1 MSETLPLSPPVDL
14 APRRKGTHRRST
26 VLARIQSLVGKQ
38 GAVHDSPNAK
48 PPPRPPGPAMAKQPS
63 QRAAQALKIKIV
75 TWNMHDSLPKGNL
88 EELLGRVPLYTK
100 AKTEST
106 SGLPNLPL
114 EDVHPYHIVVVA
126 GQECPSSSGI
136 PMGLGAGFKLIDKDK
151 DKDWD
156 KFREDLEP
164 ANSNRQGD
172 DEDGDDTPKSRK
184 SSDNDNGNVPSGW
197 TAMVEHWLCNGGGSP
212 IAAPRCESPTSS
224 TTSGHIRKGP
234 YTMLIKQR
242 LMGLYIAVYI
252 HRDVRSSVKGASKSY
267 VKAGLIGGRVGNKGG
282 VAVSVYINNITILFL
297 NAHLAAHEGKINYR
311 LANLAKIKAELVLE
325 DFLSPDDPRTVAE
338 DITDK
343 YDYSF
348 IFGDLNFRLD
358 ISRLHADWLLSHK
371 DYANALAFDQLR
383 QLLETKQSFVGFNE
397 ANIDFPPTF
406 KYDVLRTLKRPK
418 HKSKKIS
425 YSTSAIPM
433 LSEVEERY
441 LERERPRQEDRED
454 ARDRASIASSAYT
467 SIHTRRGSDVD
478 DEDEDQCDA
487 STSSPTRLRFGRRV
501 SLHIAAHKVKEQWLA
516 LLASPRAH
524 RPAMGDKPLKSPSLQ
539 PRPPAPPIADA
550 LSTSVSLPIGSI
562 NISVGS
568 VPEERSQSTL
578 ARKSLLQPPEMT
590 RMLSARSSRNDME
603 EDSGDEE
610 DKGVYDSSHKKR
622 VPSWCDRILWKT
634 TVKPEELPESDDPE
648 PRRGGFVQQF
658 WANLRRS
665 RGSTITS
672 ITPHL
677 DSNAHQSPEVFP
689 SSPPFSRF
697 VTPPSPLPRQSVSHE
712 HLPPPTGM
720 WPFVLRHGRQGV
732 ALRRSMSVASD
743 PPLIVEDRKHPQRRA
758 SVPVGPLGTPIPN
771 QGLIESHKDETPKGA
786 STPKRRSLLPAFFTW
801 DHNTSSPSQLTASET
816 TIRPR
821 KGDVI
826 CLSYNTLDD
835 KAMRRLEGRSDH
847 RPVVGSY
854 AIYY

>member
-1 MSETLPLSPPVDL
+1 MSETSPLSPPVEL
-14 APRRKGTHRRST
+14 APRRKGAQRRST
-26 VLARIQSLVGKQ
+26 VLARIQGLVGKQ
-38 GAVHDSPNAK
+38 GAVHDSPNAN
-48 PPPRPPGPAMAKQPS
+48 PPPRPPGPMAAKQPS

-106 SGLPNLPL
+106 SGLPNLPS

-156 KFREDLEP
+156 KFREGSEP
-164 ANSNRQGD
+164 AKSSKQE
-172 DEDGDDTPKSRK
+172 DEDDGDDTPKSRK

-197 TAMVEHWLCNGGGSP
+197 TAMVEHWLCNGGGSS
-212 IAAPRCESPTSS
+212 ITTQGCESPTSS
-224 TTSGHIRKGP
+224 TNGHIRKGP

-252 HRDVRSSVKGASKSY
+252 HRDVRSSVKGASRSY

-282 VAVSVYINNITILFL
+282 VAVSINVNGITILFL
-297 NAHLAAHEGKINYR
+297 NAHLAAHEGKVHHR
-311 LANLAKIKAELVLE
+311 LANLAKIKAELALD

-383 QLLETKQSFVGFNE
+383 QLLENKQSFAGFNE
-397 ANIDFPPTF
+397 AKIDFPPTF

-441 LERERPRQEDRED
+441 LLERESPRQEDRED

-467 SIHTRRGSDVD
+467 SIHTRQGSDDDDDVD
-478 DEDEDQCDA
+478 RCDA
-487 STSSPTRLRFGRRV
+487 STSSPTRHRFGRRV

-524 RPAMGDKPLKSPSLQ
+524 RRAMDDKPPKSPSLQ
-539 PRPPAPPIADA
+539 SRPPAPPIADA
-550 LSTSVSLPIGSI
+550 LSTSVSLPIGPTK
-562 NISVGS
+562 ISVGS
-568 VPEERSQSTL
+568 VPEEGSQSML
-578 ARKSLLQPPEMT
+578 ARKSLHPPEMT
-590 RMLSARSSRNDME
+590 RMLSARSSRNDMDE
-603 EDSGDEE
+603 NSGDEE

-648 PRRGGFVQQF
+648 PRRGFVQQL

-665 RGSTITS
+665 RGGTVMS
-672 ITPHL
+672 ITPQL
-677 DSNAHQSPEVFP
+677 DSNAHETPQVPP
-689 SSPPFSRF
+689 STPPFSRF
-697 VTPPSPLPRQSVSHE
+697 VTPPSPLPRQSMSQE
-712 HLPPPTGM
+712 HLPSPTGM
-720 WPFVLRHGRQGV
+720 WPFALRHGRQGV
-732 ALRRSMSVASD
+732 VLRRSMSVASSD

-758 SVPVGPLGTPIPN
+758 SVPVGPLSTPIPN
-771 QGLIESHKDETPKGA
+771 GGLIENHKDDTPKGA
-786 STPKRRSLLPAFFTW
+786 STPKRRSLLPTFFSW
-801 DHNTSSPSQLTASET
+801 DHNTSSPSGQLTTSEPAT
-816 TIRPR
+816 RPR

-826 CLSYNTLDD
+826 CLSYDTLND

-847 RPVVGSY
+847 RPVIGSY

>member
-1 MSETLPLSPPVDL
+1 
-14 APRRKGTHRRST
+14 
-26 VLARIQSLVGKQ
+26 
-38 GAVHDSPNAK
+38 
-48 PPPRPPGPAMAKQPS
+48 MAKQPS

-282 VAVSVYINNITILFL
+282 VAVSVYINSITILFL
-297 NAHLAAHEGKINYR
+297 NAHLAAHEGKINHR

-371 DYANALAFDQLR
+371 GTWFVLNYANALAFDQLR

-425 YSTSAIPM
+425 YSTNTSN
-433 LSEVEERY
+433 
-441 LERERPRQEDRED
+441 
-454 ARDRASIASSAYT
+454 ARDLVRRT
-467 SIHTRRGSDVD
+467 ERTLETEHPLPRPLIHPYIHAG
-478 DEDEDQCDA
+478 DEDQCDA

-677 DSNAHQSPEVFP
+677 DSNAHQSPE
-689 SSPPFSRF
+689 
-697 VTPPSPLPRQSVSHE
+697 
-712 HLPPPTGM
+712 
-720 WPFVLRHGRQGV
+720 
-732 ALRRSMSVASD
+732 
-743 PPLIVEDRKHPQRRA
+743 HPQRRA

>member
-1 MSETLPLSPPVDL
+1 MPETSPLSPVEL
-14 APRRKGTHRRST
+14 APRRKGAQRRST
-26 VLARIQSLVGKQ
+26 VLAHIQSLVGKQ
-38 GAVHDSPNAK
+38 GAVSDSPNAK
-48 PPPRPPGPAMAKQPS
+48 PPPQPPGPATAKQPS
-63 QRAAQALKIKIV
+63 QRGAKALKIKIV

-88 EELLGRVPLYTK
+88 EELLGGVPLYTK

-106 SGLPNLPL
+106 SGLPNLPS

-126 GQECPSSSGI
+126 CQECPSSSGI

-156 KFREDLEP
+156 KFREDSEP
-164 ANSNRQGD
+164 ANSSRQGD

-212 IAAPRCESPTSS
+212 FAAPRCESPTSS
-224 TTSGHIRKGP
+224 TTIGHIRKGP

-252 HRDVRSSVKGASKSY
+252 HRDVRSSVNGASKSY

-282 VAVSVYINNITILFL
+282 VAVSVYINSITILFL
-297 NAHLAAHEGKINYR
+297 NVHLAAHEGKINHR
-311 LANLAKIKAELVLE
+311 LANLAKIKAELALE
-325 DFLSPDDPRTVAE
+325 DFLSPDDPRTMAE

-383 QLLETKQSFVGFNE
+383 QLLENKQSFVGFNE
-397 ANIDFPPTF
+397 AKIDFPPTF

-418 HKSKKIS
+418 HKLKKIS

-441 LERERPRQEDRED
+441 LDRERPRQEDRED

-467 SIHTRRGSDVD
+467 SVHTRQGSDVD
-478 DEDEDQCDA
+478 DEDEDQCDT
-487 STSSPTRLRFGRRV
+487 STSSPTHLRFGRRV
-501 SLHIAAHKVKEQWLA
+501 SLHIAVHKIKEQWLA

-524 RPAMGDKPLKSPSLQ
+524 RHAMGDKPPKSPSLQ
-539 PRPPAPPIADA
+539 SRPPAPPIADA
-550 LSTSVSLPIGSI
+550 LGTSVSLPIGAI
-562 NISVGS
+562 NISVSS

-578 ARKSLLQPPEMT
+578 ARKSLLQPPKMT
-590 RMLSARSSRNDME
+590 RMLSARSSRNDTDE
-603 EDSGDEE
+603 NSGDEE

-648 PRRGGFVQQF
+648 PRRGGFVQHF

-665 RGSTITS
+665 RGTTITS
-672 ITPHL
+672 VTPHL
-677 DSNAHQSPEVFP
+677 DGNTHQTLEVFP
-689 SSPPFSRF
+689 STPPFSRF
-697 VTPPSPLPRQSVSHE
+697 VTPASPLPRQSVSHE

-732 ALRRSMSVASD
+732 ALRRSVSVASSD

-758 SVPVGPLGTPIPN
+758 SVPVGPLGTLIPN
-771 QGLIESHKDETPKGA
+771 KGLIENHKDETPKGT

-801 DHNTSSPSQLTASET
+801 DHNTSSPSQLTTSEPA
-816 TIRPR
+816 IRPR
-821 KGDVI
+821 KGDVV
-826 CLSYNTLDD
+826 CLSYDTLDD

-847 RPVVGSY
+847 RPVIGSY